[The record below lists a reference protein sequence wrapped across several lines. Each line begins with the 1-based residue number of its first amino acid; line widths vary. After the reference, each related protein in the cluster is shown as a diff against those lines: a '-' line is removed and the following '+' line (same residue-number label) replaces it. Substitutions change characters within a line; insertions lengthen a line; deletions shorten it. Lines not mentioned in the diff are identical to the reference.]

1 MTFVRAAIV
10 ANDAWITY
18 TAPLGRRQTFPR
30 TDLSRVVVGRPIMG
44 IVGRPPRIVFE
55 SRDGT
60 ALIALDPAMWA
71 PADVAHVAGQ
81 LNIPVQ
87 EWPVPGPRSLARHVL
102 RFAAAGLALA
112 ITIAAVV
119 TTVAVL
125 VSH

>member
-1 MTFVRAAIV
+1 
-10 ANDAWITY
+10 
-18 TAPLGRRQTFPR
+18 
-30 TDLSRVVVGRPIMG
+30 MG

-71 PADVAHVAGQ
+71 PAEVARVAGE

-87 EWPVPGPRSLARHVL
+87 EWQAPGPRSPGGHVL
-102 RFAAAGLALA
+102 RFVAAGLALA

>member
-1 MTFVRAAIV
+1 VTFVRAAIV

-71 PADVAHVAGQ
+71 PADVARVAGE

-87 EWPVPGPRSLARHVL
+87 EWQAPGPRSPGGHVL
-102 RFAAAGLALA
+102 RFVAAGLALA

>member
-10 ANDAWITY
+10 ANDAGITY

-30 TDLSRVVVGRPIMG
+30 ADLSRVAVGRPIMG

-55 SRDGT
+55 SHDGA

-71 PADVAHVAGQ
+71 PADVARVAGQ

-87 EWPVPGPRSLARHVL
+87 EWPVPRPRSLARHVL

-112 ITIAAVV
+112 ITIAAAVTAVV
-119 TTVAVL
+119 VL